1 MKLLQSSHTLVSRFD
16 GEAPRGEGHEQ
27 GDVAGVYKT
36 PVKRPVM
43 IFDDSEALL
52 DWLGIKPLIGE
63 IARNDLLKDEEGVQ
77 IGIFPSENPFG
88 SKNEFYQ
95 QVAFEVDRNK
105 NVMTVEHENGHYAVG
120 MICVPLVEEAPEATG
135 GKWIISEA
143 YIADSS
149 MISSIELTADKH
161 NGAPLMSEIVDL
173 VLRMNKGMATM
184 ASTRELSDNSDAW
197 DDVSATFTGQ
207 VVDIA
212 QKYSLLKSSE
222 NGHTPS

>member
-16 GEAPRGEGHEQ
+16 GEALQGEGHEQ
-27 GDVAGVYKT
+27 GDGAGVYKT
-36 PVKRPVM
+36 PVKRPVL

-63 IARNDLLKDEEGVQ
+63 IARNDLLKDEAGVQ

-105 NVMTVEHENGHYAVG
+105 NVMTIEHENGHYAVG
-120 MICVPLVEEAPEATG
+120 MICVPLVEEASAATG

-161 NGAPLMSEIVDL
+161 SGAPLMSDIVDL
-173 VLRMNKGMATM
+173 ILRMNKGMATM

-212 QKYSLLKSSE
+212 QKYNLLKSNG